1 MVDLIIKNAQVV
13 TASDIFICD
22 IGINKEKIT
31 FLEKDT
37 KHKSQKII
45 DANNNFVLPGGIDAH
60 CHIDQPMKD
69 GSVMADNFETGSL
82 SAAFGG
88 TTTIIPFAC
97 QYKGESLREVIK
109 DYHQRAENK
118 SYIDYAFHTIIS
130 DVNKKVLGQ
139 ELPAIIKDGYSHFKI
154 YMTYEDLKLNDKDIL
169 NILEVAGKEKAVV
182 MIHAENDD
190 CISWLTEK
198 LEEKGKTSPKYH
210 SLSRPDVVES
220 EATNRAISL
229 SRIVNTPILF
239 VHVSGKETIDIIRNA
254 QSRGFK
260 ILAETCP
267 QYLFLTKDD
276 LDRDDFE
283 GAKYICSPP
292 PRTVE
297 DQQHVWQ
304 GLNNGTF
311 QIFSSDHAAFKFN
324 DNKGK
329 MLNGKN
335 SSFGKIPNGL
345 PGLETRLPLLFTYGV
360 LKNKISINKF
370 VELTST
376 NPAKIYGLYPR
387 KGTIAV
393 GSDADL
399 VIWNTKVKKKIT
411 NKDLHH
417 NVDYTPYEGKEINTL
432 ANTVISRGTIIV
444 KNQKLLSKMGHGK
457 FLKSEI
463 SDFVY

>member
-1 MVDLIIKNAQVV
+1 
-13 TASDIFICD
+13 
-22 IGINKEKIT
+22 
-31 FLEKDT
+31 
-37 KHKSQKII
+37 
-45 DANNNFVLPGGIDAH
+45 
-60 CHIDQPMKD
+60 
-69 GSVMADNFETGSL
+69 
-82 SAAFGG
+82 
-88 TTTIIPFAC
+88 
-97 QYKGESLREVIK
+97 
-109 DYHQRAENK
+109 
-118 SYIDYAFHTIIS
+118 
-130 DVNKKVLGQ
+130 
-139 ELPAIIKDGYSHFKI
+139 
-154 YMTYEDLKLNDKDIL
+154 MTYEDLKLNDKDIL
-169 NILEVAGKEKAVV
+169 NVLEVAGKEKAVV

-198 LEEKGKTSPKYH
+198 LEEKGKTGPKYH
-210 SLSRPDVVES
+210 SFARPDVVES

-276 LDRDDFE
+276 LDKDDFE
-283 GAKYICSPP
+283 GAKFICSPP

-311 QIFSSDHAAFKFN
+311 QIFSSDHAAFRF
-324 DNKGK
+324 DDDKGK
-329 MLNGKN
+329 MMNGKN
-335 SSFGKIPNGL
+335 SSFKKIPNGL
-345 PGLETRLPLLFTYGV
+345 PGLETRLSLLFTYGV
-360 LKNKISINKF
+360 LKNKISLNKF

-387 KGTIAV
+387 KGTIAI

-399 VIWNTKVKKKIT
+399 VIWNTKVKKKIA

-417 NVDYTPYEGKEINTL
+417 NVDYTPYEDKEINTL
-432 ANTVISRGTIIV
+432 ANTVISRGKILI
-444 KNQKLLSKMGHGK
+444 KDQKLLSKNSHGK

>member
-1 MVDLIIKNAQVV
+1 MIDLIIKNAQVV
-13 TASDIFICD
+13 TASDIFTCD
-22 IGINKEKIT
+22 IGVDKEKIV
-31 FLEKDT
+31 FLEKNT
-37 KHKSQKII
+37 KRNSQKLIN
-45 DANNNFVLPGGIDAH
+45 ANNDFVLPGGIDAH
-60 CHIDQPMKD
+60 CHLDQPTKD

-97 QYKGESLREVIK
+97 QFKGENLSDVIK

-130 DVNKKVLGQ
+130 HVDQNILGQ

-190 CISWLTEK
+190 CISWLTDK
-198 LEEKGKTSPKYH
+198 LEKEGKTSPKYH
-210 SLSRPDVVES
+210 SFSRPDIVES

-260 ILAETCP
+260 IFAETCP
-267 QYLFLTKDD
+267 QYLFLTEDD
-276 LDRDDFE
+276 LDKEGFE
-283 GAKYICSPP
+283 GAKYVCSPP

-297 DQQHVWQ
+297 DQKYVWQ

-311 QIFSSDHAAFKFN
+311 QVFSSDHAAFRFE
-324 DNKGK
+324 DDKGK
-329 MLNGKN
+329 MLNGKD
-335 SSFGKIPNGL
+335 SSFGQIPNGI

-360 LKNKISINKF
+360 MKNKITINKF

-387 KGTIAV
+387 KGTIAI
-393 GSDADL
+393 GADADL

-411 NKDLHH
+411 NQDLHH
-417 NVDYTPYEGKEINTL
+417 NVDYTPYEGKEINSL
-432 ANTVISRGTIIV
+432 ANTVISRGTIV
-444 KNQKLLSKMGHGK
+444 VEDRKLLSKMSHGR
-457 FLKSEI
+457 FLKSGI

>member
-1 MVDLIIKNAQVV
+1 MIDLIIKNAHVA
-13 TASDIFICD
+13 TATDTFKCD
-22 IGINKEKIT
+22 IGIDKEKII
-31 FLEKDT
+31 FLERDT
-37 KHKSQKII
+37 KQKSKEII

-97 QYKGESLREVIK
+97 QYKGENLREVIK

-169 NILEVAGKEKAVV
+169 NVLEVAGKEKAVV

-198 LEEKGKTSPKYH
+198 LEEKGKTGPKYH
-210 SLSRPDVVES
+210 SFARPDVVES

-239 VHVSGKETIDIIRNA
+239 VHVSEKETIDIIRNA

-276 LDRDDFE
+276 LDKDDFE
-283 GAKYICSPP
+283 GAKFICSPP

-297 DQQHVWQ
+297 DQQHVWR

-311 QIFSSDHAAFKFN
+311 QIFSSDHAAFRF
-324 DNKGK
+324 DDDKGK
-329 MLNGKN
+329 ME
-335 SSFGKIPNGL
+335 KI
-345 PGLETRLPLLFTYGV
+345 LLLKKFPTAFRV
-360 LKNKISINKF
+360 LKQDF
-370 VELTST
+370 HC
-376 NPAKIYGLYPR
+376 Y
-387 KGTIAV
+387 
-393 GSDADL
+393 
-399 VIWNTKVKKKIT
+399 
-411 NKDLHH
+411 LH
-417 NVDYTPYEGKEINTL
+417 
-432 ANTVISRGTIIV
+432 
-444 KNQKLLSKMGHGK
+444 MG
-457 FLKSEI
+457 F
-463 SDFVY
+463 